1 VQAKTLSPNFT
12 ITCFGLSPREELLL
26 RSCVKYLR
34 ESERDCV
41 WEFTPHID
49 AHLVFVHPR
58 ALDTVAQL
66 QEQGRLSNSVIVTTQ
81 EASKLLSRPYLH
93 YPESFT
99 VPVISKVLEL
109 ARRTIAA

>member
-1 VQAKTLSPNFT
+1 VQSKSNYSNYT

-34 ESERDCV
+34 ESEQDCA

-66 QEQGRLSNSVIVTTQ
+66 QEQGRLSNSVIITTQ
-81 EASKLLSRPYLH
+81 EASKALSRPYLH

-109 ARRTIAA
+109 AKRNITA